1 MSDPDLCT
9 HPEVSSPYERRTI
22 YIVCAIVFG
31 VLIVVALLAYRSAE
45 SNEQA
50 EEKANQ
56 LIAALEQAGA
66 RAPSQEQIVR
76 VLGDDGGALCDDPD
90 QSLRKSILY
99 SQLVNGAGGPGMRP
113 IIADSR
119 VVKGQLLVIGI
130 YCPDEL
136 PGFQEVVD
144 NLKFDDVAED

>member
-1 MSDPDLCT
+1 MSDPDLST
-9 HPEVSSPYERRTI
+9 PEVSSPNERRTI
-22 YIVCAIVFG
+22 YVVCAIVFV
-31 VLIVVALLAYRSAE
+31 VLIVVALIAYRSAE
-45 SNEQA
+45 SNEAA

-66 RAPSQEQIVR
+66 HAPSQDQIVR

-90 QSLRKSILY
+90 QALRRSILY

-119 VVKGQLLVIGI
+119 VVQGQLLVIGI

>member
-1 MSDPDLCT
+1 MSDPDLST
-9 HPEVSSPYERRTI
+9 PEVSSPNERRTI
-22 YIVCAIVFG
+22 YIVCAIIFG
-31 VLIVVALLAYRSAE
+31 VLILVALLAYRSAE

-90 QSLRKSILY
+90 QALRRSILY

-119 VVKGQLLVIGI
+119 VVQGQLLVIGI